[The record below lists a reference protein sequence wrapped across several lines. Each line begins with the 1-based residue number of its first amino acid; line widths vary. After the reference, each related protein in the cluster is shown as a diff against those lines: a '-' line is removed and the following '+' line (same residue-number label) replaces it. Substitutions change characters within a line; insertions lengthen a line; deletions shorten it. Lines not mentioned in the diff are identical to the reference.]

1 MTNPQHPSRPAIVT
15 CLFCQTANRVDLARL
30 SAGPKC
36 GSCGRPIRLD
46 RPLPVT
52 DADFDKVVNASSV
65 PVLVDFHADWCGP
78 CKMMAPVLDE
88 FARQQAGQVLVLK
101 LDTDASPRTP
111 SRLGIRGI
119 PTLIVFE
126 HGRESRRHVGV
137 AQMPELEKLAAVGA
151 GASGQSPSSPAQSGR
166 H

>member
-1 MTNPQHPSRPAIVT
+1 MTDAQHPGRPAIVT
-15 CLFCQTANRVDLARL
+15 CLFCQAANRVDLARL
-30 SAGPKC
+30 SSGPKC

-46 RPLPVT
+46 RPIPVT
-52 DADFDKVVNASSV
+52 DAAFDKVINGSSV

-78 CKMMAPVLDE
+78 CKMMAPVLDD
-88 FARQQAGQVLVLK
+88 FARRHAGEVLVLK

-111 SRLGIRGI
+111 SRFGIRGI

-126 HGRESRRHVGV
+126 HGRESRRHVGL
-137 AQMPELEKLAAVGA
+137 AQLPELEKLAAVGP
-151 GASGQSPSSPAQSGR
+151 GPGTQPPSSPAQSGR